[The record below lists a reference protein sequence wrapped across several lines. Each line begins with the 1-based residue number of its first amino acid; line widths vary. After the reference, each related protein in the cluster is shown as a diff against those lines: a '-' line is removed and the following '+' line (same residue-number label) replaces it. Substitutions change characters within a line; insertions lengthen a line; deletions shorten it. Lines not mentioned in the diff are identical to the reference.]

1 MAIFIAA
8 SSVMYLSIVGFV
20 IGGRIA
26 MRESTCGK
34 HVCPL
39 AGVPSSADVL

>member
-1 MAIFIAA
+1 MAIFLAA
-8 SSVMYLSIVGFV
+8 SSVMYLTVIGVV

>member
-1 MAIFIAA
+1 MAIFLAA
-8 SSVMYLSIVGFV
+8 SSVMYLTVIGVV

-34 HVCPL
+34 HVCPM
-39 AGVPSSADVL
+39 AGVLPEPDVL